1 MRKMLTDTL
10 ICAHAPPSQG
20 RAELADARSVGLE
33 LRITATGTRTWSFR
47 YRHPLS
53 RKPLRYLIGP
63 YPEISLANARE
74 QAEDL
79 RRAVAKN
86 VDPVER
92 RQTKR
97 VEAPDKT
104 FRHLADRYMAEH
116 ARRFKRSADE
126 DERRL
131 KLHILPKW
139 GKRNY
144 DQISRGDVIQLIE
157 EIIAAGTSSLANSV
171 HALVSTIFSFAVNN
185 GLLQGSPCVRLRKRA
200 AENVGR
206 RVLNDA
212 EIVMFWS
219 RILHPPVSR
228 PVGLALRLALLT
240 GARAGEVAG
249 MRRAELFK
257 LDSATEAEWII
268 PAERSKNGRPHLI
281 PLASSAISQIQAA
294 LELALADEEYVFP
307 SPSADEAIT
316 GHALAVAMRR
326 FADRL
331 NADTSATKSWKA
343 EHPTPHDL
351 RRTFATRLS
360 ALGIPKEDRD
370 ACMNHTRS
378 DVGSR
383 HYDQYERSKE
393 KRAALNLWADAL
405 ATIIGGTSPEVRMPS
420 QARSQ

>member
-1 MRKMLTDTL
+1 VRKLLTDTL
-10 ICAHAPPSQG
+10 IRSHVPPSGG
-20 RAELADARSVGLE
+20 RVELADARSVGLE

-63 YPEISLANARE
+63 YPEISLAAARE

-79 RRAVAKN
+79 RRDVAKN
-86 VDPVER
+86 IDPIER
-92 RQTKR
+92 RNRKR
-97 VEAPDKT
+97 TEAPKKT
-104 FRHLADRYMAEH
+104 FEYLADRYMAEH
-116 ARRFKRSADE
+116 ARRFKRSAGE

-131 KLHILPKW
+131 KLHVLPRW

-144 DQISRGDVIQLIE
+144 EQISRGDVIQLIE
-157 EIIAAGTSSLANSV
+157 EIIAAGTPSLANSV
-171 HALVSTIFSFAVNN
+171 HALISTIFSFAVNN

-200 AENVGR
+200 AENIGR

-219 RILHPPVSR
+219 QILHSPVSR

-249 MRRAELFK
+249 MRRTELSK
-257 LDSATEAEWII
+257 MDNAAEAEWII
-268 PAERSKNGRPHLI
+268 PSDRSKNGRPHAI
-281 PLASSAISQIQAA
+281 PLAPLAISQIQVA
-294 LELALADEEYVFP
+294 LELLRPDAEYVFP
-307 SPSADEAIT
+307 SPSSAGGIT

-326 FADRL
+326 FADNLPDVAPAR
-331 NADTSATKSWKA
+331 SWRA

-360 ALGIPKEDRD
+360 ALGVPKEDRD
-370 ACMNHTRS
+370 ACMNHARS

-383 HYDQYERSKE
+383 HYDLYERARE
-393 KRAALNLWADAL
+393 KRAALNLWA
-405 ATIIGGTSPEVRMPS
+405 GTLSSFIPN
-420 QARSQ
+420 